1 MTLTVVE
8 IKNAKPKEKPYKMA
22 DEKGLYLLINPNG
35 SKLWK
40 CKYRFAGVEK
50 KLSFGAFPDVS
61 LSAAREA
68 RDDARRQLTN
78 AIDPGILKNSIK
90 RSKKVANE
98 NSFEAIAR
106 EWHAKFT
113 PQWSKNHGERILIRL
128 EQNIFPWIGKRP
140 INEVTAP
147 EILSALRRI
156 ENRGAVKTA
165 HRVSQMC
172 GQVFRYA
179 IVIGKA
185 ERNPAA
191 DLRGA
196 LAPVKQKHHA
206 SIIDPSEIGKLL
218 CAINEYRGNYITKCA
233 LQLAP
238 LFFVRPGELRHA
250 EWAEFDLEKA
260 EWRIPA
266 EKMKMREQHIVPLSI
281 QSIEILNELHA
292 YTGSGKYLFPSLR
305 STDRPMSENT
315 VLAALRRLGYS
326 SDEMTGHGFRSMAS
340 TLLNEHGWNR
350 DAIERQLAHAER
362 NNIRAAYNYAEY
374 LSERRKMMQWWSDFL
389 HSLMNIKNWATKC
402 FVGFY
407 VWGF

>member
-8 IKNAKPKEKPYKMA
+8 IKNAKPREKPYKMT
-22 DEKGLYLLINPNG
+22 DEKGLYLLVNPNG

-40 CKYRFAGVEK
+40 FKYRFSGVEK

-61 LSAAREA
+61 LSAARDA
-68 RDDARRQLTN
+68 RDDARRQLANT
-78 AIDPGILKNSIK
+78 IDPGILKNSIK
-90 RSKKVANE
+90 RSKKIADE

-113 PQWSKNHGERILIRL
+113 PKWSQNHGERILIRL
-128 EQNIFPWIGKRP
+128 EQNIFPWIGKRS

-147 EILSALRRI
+147 EILSALCRI
-156 ENRGAVKTA
+156 ENRGAVETA
-165 HRVSQMC
+165 HRVSQIC

-206 SIIDPSEIGKLL
+206 SIIDSVEIGKLL
-218 CAINEYRGNYITKCA
+218 NAISEYRGNFITKCA

-250 EWAEFDLEKA
+250 EWSEFNLEKA

-266 EKMKMREQHIVPLSI
+266 EKMKMKEQHIVPLAT
-281 QSIEILNELHA
+281 QTIEIIQELHA

-305 STDRPMSENT
+305 SATRPMSENT

-326 SDEMTGHGFRSMAS
+326 ADEMTGHGFRSMAS

-374 LSERRKMMQWWSDFL
+374 LPERRNMMQWWAEHLDKL
-389 HSLMNIKNWATKC
+389 KAGAEIIPLRHRA
-402 FVGFY
+402 
-407 VWGF
+407 

>member
-40 CKYRFAGVEK
+40 FKYRFAGVEK

-61 LSAAREA
+61 LSAARDA
-68 RDDARRQLTN
+68 RDEARRQLTN
-78 AIDPGILKNSIK
+78 TIDPGILKNSIK
-90 RSKKVANE
+90 RSKKMAEE
-98 NSFEAIAR
+98 NSFEAVAR

-113 PQWSKNHGERILIRL
+113 PQWSKNHGERILIRF
-128 EQNIFPWIGKRP
+128 EQNIFPWLGKRP

-156 ENRGAVKTA
+156 ENRGAVETA
-165 HRVSQMC
+165 HRVSQIC

-206 SIIDPSEIGKLL
+206 SIIDPVEIGKLL
-218 CAINEYRGNYITKCA
+218 SATHDYRGSYTTKCA

-238 LFFVRPGELRHA
+238 LFFVRPGELRRA
-250 EWAEFDLEKA
+250 EWVEFDLEKA

-266 EKMKMREQHIVPLSI
+266 EKMKMKEQHIVPLST
-281 QSIEILNELHA
+281 QSIEILKELHA
-292 YTGSGKYLFPSLR
+292 YTGSGKYVFPSLR
-305 STDRPMSENT
+305 SSDRPMSENT
-315 VLAALRRLGYS
+315 VLAALRRLGYN

-374 LSERRKMMQWWSDFL
+374 LPERRKMMQWWADYL
-389 HSLMNIKNWATKC
+389 HSLMNN
-402 FVGFY
+402 
-407 VWGF
+407 

>member
-22 DEKGLYLLINPNG
+22 DEKGLYLLVNPNG

-40 CKYRFAGVEK
+40 FKYRFSGVEK

-61 LSAAREA
+61 LSAARDA
-68 RDDARRQLTN
+68 RDEARRQLTN
-78 AIDPGILKNSIK
+78 TIDPGILKNSIK
-90 RSKKVANE
+90 RSKKIAEE

-113 PQWSKNHGERILIRL
+113 PKWSQNHGERILIRL

-140 INEVTAP
+140 INEVNAP

-156 ENRGAVKTA
+156 ENRGAVETA
-165 HRVSQMC
+165 HRVSQIC

-206 SIIDPSEIGKLL
+206 SITNTVEIGKLL
-218 CAINEYRGNYITKCA
+218 CSIHDYHGHFVTKCA

-250 EWAEFDLEKA
+250 EWTEFDLDKA

-266 EKMKMREQHIVPLSI
+266 EKMKMKEQHIVPLCT
-281 QSIEILNELHA
+281 QAIEVINELYA

-305 STDRPMSENT
+305 SASRPMSENT
-315 VLAALRRLGYS
+315 VLAALRRLGYTS
-326 SDEMTGHGFRSMAS
+326 AEMTGHGFRSMAS
-340 TLLNEHGWNR
+340 TLLNENGWNR

-374 LSERRKMMQWWSDFL
+374 LPERRTMMQWWADYL
-389 HSLMNIKNWATKC
+389 EKLQD
-402 FVGFY
+402 
-407 VWGF
+407 

>member
-8 IKNAKPKEKPYKMA
+8 IKNAKPREKPYKMT
-22 DEKGLYLLINPNG
+22 DEKGLYLLVNPNG

-40 CKYRFAGVEK
+40 FKYRFSGVEK

-68 RDDARRQLTN
+68 RDEARRQLTN
-78 AIDPGILKNSIK
+78 TIDPGILKNSIK
-90 RSKKVANE
+90 RSKKMAEE

-113 PQWSKNHGERILIRL
+113 PKWSKNHGERILIRL
-128 EQNIFPWIGKRP
+128 EQNIFPWVGKRS

-156 ENRGAVKTA
+156 ENRGAVETA
-165 HRVSQMC
+165 HRVSQIC

-206 SIIDPSEIGKLL
+206 SIIDSVEIGKLL
-218 CAINEYRGNYITKCA
+218 NAISEYRGNFITKCA

-250 EWAEFDLEKA
+250 EWSEFNLEKA

-266 EKMKMREQHIVPLSI
+266 EKMKMKEQHIVPLAT
-281 QSIEILNELHA
+281 QAIEIIQELHA

-305 STDRPMSENT
+305 STTRPMSENT

-326 SDEMTGHGFRSMAS
+326 ADEMTGHGFRRMAS

-374 LSERRKMMQWWSDFL
+374 LPERRTMMQWWAEHLDKL
-389 HSLMNIKNWATKC
+389 KAGAEIIPLRHRA
-402 FVGFY
+402 
-407 VWGF
+407 

>member
-8 IKNAKPKEKPYKMA
+8 IKSAKPKEKPYKMA
-22 DEKGLYLLINPNG
+22 DEKGLYLLVNPNG

-40 CKYRFAGVEK
+40 FKYRFSGVEK

-61 LSAAREA
+61 LAAARDA
-68 RDDARRQLTN
+68 RDEARRQLTN
-78 AIDPGILKNSIK
+78 TIDPGILKNSIK
-90 RSKKVANE
+90 RSKKIADE
-98 NSFEAIAR
+98 NSFEAVAR

-113 PQWSKNHGERILIRL
+113 PKWSESHGERILIRL

-140 INEVTAP
+140 IDAVNAP
-147 EILSALRRI
+147 DILSALRRI
-156 ENRGAVKTA
+156 ENRGAVETA
-165 HRVSQMC
+165 HRVSQIC

-196 LAPVKQKHHA
+196 LAPVKQNHHA
-206 SIIDPSEIGKLL
+206 SIIDPVEIGKLL
-218 CAINEYRGNYITKCA
+218 CAINEYHGHFVTKCA

-250 EWAEFDLEKA
+250 EWTEFDLEKA
-260 EWRIPA
+260 EWRIPT
-266 EKMKMREQHIVPLSI
+266 EKMKMKEQHIVPLCT
-281 QSIEILNELHA
+281 QAIEILNELSA

-305 STDRPMSENT
+305 SATRPMSENT
-315 VLAALRRLGYS
+315 VLAALRRLGYTS
-326 SDEMTGHGFRSMAS
+326 AEMTGHGFRSMAS
-340 TLLNEHGWNR
+340 TLLNENGWNR

-374 LSERRKMMQWWSDFL
+374 LPERRTMMQWWADYLEKLQDQNNVIPLLKS
-389 HSLMNIKNWATKC
+389 
-402 FVGFY
+402 V
-407 VWGF
+407 

>member
-8 IKNAKPKEKPYKMA
+8 IKSAKPKEKPYKMA
-22 DEKGLYLLINPNG
+22 DEKGLYLLVNPNG

-40 CKYRFAGVEK
+40 FKYRFSGVEK
-50 KLSFGAFPDVS
+50 KLSFGAFPNVS
-61 LSAAREA
+61 LAAAREA
-68 RDDARRQLTN
+68 RDEARRQLTN
-78 AIDPGILKNSIK
+78 TIDPGILKNSIK
-90 RSKKVANE
+90 RSKKMAEE
-98 NSFEAIAR
+98 NSFEAVAR

-113 PQWSKNHGERILIRL
+113 PKWSKGHGERILIRL
-128 EQNIFPWIGKRP
+128 EQNIFPWIGKSS

-156 ENRGAVKTA
+156 ENRGAVETA
-165 HRVSQMC
+165 HRVSQIC

-206 SIIDPSEIGKLL
+206 SIIDSVEIGKLL
-218 CAINEYRGNYITKCA
+218 NAISEYRGNFITKCA

-250 EWAEFDLEKA
+250 EWSEFDLLKA

-266 EKMKMREQHIVPLSI
+266 EKMKMKEQHIVPLAI
-281 QSIEILNELHA
+281 QAIEIIQELHA

-305 STDRPMSENT
+305 SASRPMSENT

-374 LSERRKMMQWWSDFL
+374 LPERRNMMQWWAEHLDKL
-389 HSLMNIKNWATKC
+389 KAGAEIILLRQLA
-402 FVGFY
+402 
-407 VWGF
+407 